1 MVRHLNIDIETYSDI
16 DIKKSGLYKYCSS
29 PNFEVL
35 LFAYSFDFGPV
46 EIVDLANGEKLPQ
59 EVLDALQDNSVVKH
73 AYNAPFEISCLNA
86 AGFKTPAEQWRC
98 TMLHGLYLGYP
109 AGLAALGN
117 AVGLPEDK
125 KKFGIGLALIRYF
138 CVPCKPTKSNGGR
151 SRNFPKHDTAKWELF
166 KSYCR
171 QDVAS
176 EMEIYQRLASFEV
189 PDEVQRDWLIDYA
202 LNSRGI
208 SLDMELVEGALA
220 IDAEHKEL
228 LTEKA
233 VALTGLSNP
242 NSRTQLLNWINE
254 NTELELEDLTKGTV
268 AEQLSI
274 TTDEKAKEL
283 LEVRRELSKSSVS
296 KYAAMQNAVCSDGR
310 VRGLLQFYGANRT
323 GRWAGRLVQ
332 VQNLPRNYIEN
343 LDAARHLVKKH
354 NRRGLNLLYGD
365 ISDTLS
371 QLIRTA
377 FVAPEGKTLCV
388 SDFSAIEARVLAWLA
403 GEQWRL
409 DVFAGHGKIY
419 EASASQMFG
428 VPIEKIKK
436 GEPEY
441 ALRQKGKVAELALGY
456 QGGPGALIS
465 MGALNMGLHEEEL
478 PEVVRLWRNSN
489 RAITAFWYQM
499 EQAVIEVMQTAQP
512 QVVARGMVVARECNA
527 VYGNDFLTVK
537 LPSGRKLYYP
547 HPYLQENKFGK
558 MAVHYKAVGENNKWG
573 VNSTYGGKMV
583 ENITQ
588 AVARDCLALALRR
601 LVEAGYVPLM
611 HIHDEVVLEVP
622 KTELH
627 EDELER
633 INKIMCEPIPWAPG
647 LKLNAAGFISD
658 YYMKD

>member
-1 MVRHLNIDIETYSDI
+1 MARHLSVDLETFSDI

-46 EIVDLANGEKLPQ
+46 EVVDFTNGEKLPQ
-59 EVLDALQDNSVVKH
+59 EVLDALQDDSVVKH

-86 AGFKTPAEQWRC
+86 AGFTTPAEQWRC

-176 EMEIYQRLASFEV
+176 EMEIYKRLASFEV

-274 TTDEKAKEL
+274 TTDEKAREL

-547 HPYLQENKFGK
+547 
-558 MAVHYKAVGENNKWG
+558 
-573 VNSTYGGKMV
+573 
-583 ENITQ
+583 Q